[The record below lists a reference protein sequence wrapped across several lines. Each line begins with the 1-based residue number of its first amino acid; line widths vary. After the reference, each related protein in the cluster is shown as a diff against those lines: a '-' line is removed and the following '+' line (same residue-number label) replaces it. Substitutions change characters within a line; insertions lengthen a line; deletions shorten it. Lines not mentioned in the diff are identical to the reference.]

1 LRQATVSPK
10 IAKKTY
16 GNDPEHSCFLAL
28 LDPEGYTK
36 IGWETAQVLS
46 RLKHRSSVDF
56 ADILIPVLVRVVLMV
71 RGSKLEPLFEFV
83 DIPLRLECDRLVAL
97 SSGNDFRFHRR

>member
-1 LRQATVSPK
+1 MRQATVSAK
-10 IAKKTY
+10 IAKKIY

-36 IGWETAQVLS
+36 IGWETVQVLL
-46 RLKHRSSVDF
+46 RLKHRSFVEL
-56 ADILIPVLVRVVLMV
+56 ADILIPVLVRVVLML
-71 RGSKLEPLFEFV
+71 RKSKLEPLFEFV

-97 SSGNDFRFHRR
+97 SSGDDFRFHRR